1 MDVQVSARHKVVGV
15 RFYVLNDMGTGK
27 TKATIWAYD
36 YLRGLG
42 LAKRMLVVAPLSTL
56 DHVWRKEIFRTCPY
70 LSVGVLH
77 AHSKALR
84 LKTLAEDHDVYVINT
99 DGIKVMFR
107 ELMARLSS
115 GDIDTLVLDELA
127 VFRGPS
133 SKRNK
138 FMRALAEKAV
148 WAQCRILTPHTVP
161 KSFGAFQDQT
171 MYRATSFKYVP
182 RRDSI
187 KAVFQAMQPSV
198 RFMLDDVTELPPI
211 IERTIDVKMGKKQE
225 YAYEQ
230 LRKHACVA
238 IQNHQVTAVN
248 AGVALNKLLQISL
261 GYVYTST
268 GNIVGLDNNLRLDA
282 IVETVEGAAHKV
294 LVFVPFVHALKGIHK
309 RLDDDRIPCAMVHGE
324 TPKKARDHIFNLFQ
338 NTDKFKA
345 IVAHPACMSHG
356 LTLTAATT
364 VIWAGPILSLET
376 FEQANARVRRI
387 GQNHKQQIIMFQSTL
402 MEKKAYQSLRSKQN
416 IQNKI
421 LEMFYNDT
429 NTP

>member
-15 RFYVLNDMGTGK
+15 PLTPQLQNLFPQARVVQANGNGLATDTILVPHGYQETVMLRNLGFSVPAPILTQYTWPGDKRPFRVQKLTAAAMSTNQRFYVLNDMGTGK

-148 WAQCRILTPHTVP
+148 WAW
-161 KSFGAFQDQT
+161 
-171 MYRATSFKYVP
+171 
-182 RRDSI
+182 
-187 KAVFQAMQPSV
+187 
-198 RFMLDDVTELPPI
+198 
-211 IERTIDVKMGKKQE
+211 
-225 YAYEQ
+225 
-230 LRKHACVA
+230 
-238 IQNHQVTAVN
+238 
-248 AGVALNKLLQISL
+248 
-261 GYVYTST
+261 
-268 GNIVGLDNNLRLDA
+268 
-282 IVETVEGAAHKV
+282 
-294 LVFVPFVHALKGIHK
+294 
-309 RLDDDRIPCAMVHGE
+309 
-324 TPKKARDHIFNLFQ
+324 
-338 NTDKFKA
+338 
-345 IVAHPACMSHG
+345 G
-356 LTLTAATT
+356 LTGSPAPTAPTDA
-364 VIWAGPILSLET
+364 WA
-376 FEQANARVRRI
+376 Q
-387 GQNHKQQIIMFQSTL
+387 
-402 MEKKAYQSLRSKQN
+402 
-416 IQNKI
+416 
-421 LEMFYNDT
+421 
-429 NTP
+429 